1 MDVIRAKT
9 AGFCMGVGLAL
20 QKLDTALEQPC
31 EGRTCTLGPIIHNP
45 QVLADYE
52 ARGVFCAQDPSQLD
66 ARDRVLIRAHGIT
79 RQVEEAVRA
88 TGADVVDATCPK
100 VKRAQLAIE
109 RATRDGAELL
119 LFGEADHPEVR
130 GLVSYAHGPA
140 HVFGS
145 RDELTALHV
154 DPGQAYV
161 LASQTTQD
169 RSVFEQ
175 LEQELRDR
183 LPRLT
188 VLATICDATR
198 ERQEEARS
206 IAARV
211 DVMVVVGGRQSGNT
225 RRLADLAAQSGIS
238 TYHIEQAE
246 ELRAEDF
253 AGKTRVGLT
262 AGASTPRKLID
273 ATQHWL
279 EQLPESEETQTAL
292 EVTASCKAIAARLEA
307 ACDARAGRIEDEGLR
322 VVLCGRPN
330 AGKSSLLNAL
340 LGGERVLLTD
350 TAGLRETGDA
360 VERIGVERAKKALA
374 EADVRA
380 LVLDGASPL
389 TEEDK
394 AALFGLAPQLIIL
407 SKGDLAPVLTADEV
421 RAAFGDVP
429 TVAVC
434 APRGEGMEALKEALA
449 AFVPEDGAE
458 SSALSQARHVE
469 AARRA
474 CAALSDA
481 VAALSDGMPL
491 DVAAVDLSAAL
502 DALGEITGETMSEK
516 VIDEVF
522 AKFCVGK

>member
-1 MDVIRAKT
+1 MFQNRDTIAAQATAAGEGGVAIVRVSGTDCEAVVSRVFRAKNGKPLANRVLTYGCVMENGEIVDEAMAVLMRAPHSYTRENVAEIHCHGSQALVRKILMLLMAAGARMAEPGEFTYRAFMNGRIDLAQAEGVMRMIRA
-9 AGFCMGVGLAL
+9 GS
-20 QKLDTALEQPC
+20 E
-31 EGRTCTLGPIIHNP
+31 
-45 QVLADYE
+45 
-52 ARGVFCAQDPSQLD
+52 
-66 ARDRVLIRAHGIT
+66 RAM
-79 RQVEEAVRA
+79 RSAVRQMEGGVSA
-88 TGADVVDATCPK
+88 FVRTA
-100 VKRAQLAIE
+100 RAEITSL
-109 RATRDGAELL
+109 
-119 LFGEADHPEVR
+119 
-130 GLVSYAHGPA
+130 
-140 HVFGS
+140 
-145 RDELTALHV
+145 
-154 DPGQAYV
+154 
-161 LASQTTQD
+161 
-169 RSVFEQ
+169 
-175 LEQELRDR
+175 
-183 LPRLT
+183 
-188 VLATICDATR
+188 
-198 ERQEEARS
+198 
-206 IAARV
+206 
-211 DVMVVVGGRQSGNT
+211 
-225 RRLADLAAQSGIS
+225 LAAMAAAI
-238 TYHIEQAE
+238 
-246 ELRAEDF
+246 DF
-253 AGKTRVGLT
+253 PDEV
-262 AGASTPRKLID
+262 
-273 ATQHWL
+273 
-279 EQLPESEETQTAL
+279 EETQTAL

-340 LGGERVLLTD
+340 LGGERAIVTDIPGTTRDTLTEAMQIGGVRVLLTD

-458 SSALSQARHVE
+458 SSALSQTRHVE

>member
-1 MDVIRAKT
+1 MFQNRDTIAAQATAAGEGGVAIVRVSGADCRRIISRVFRAKNGKPLENRVLTYGYVMEEGGVADEAMAVLMRAPHSYTREDVAEIHCHGSQALVGKILRLLMAPGEFTYRAFLNGRIDLAQAEGVMRMIRA
-9 AGFCMGVGLAL
+9 GS
-20 QKLDTALEQPC
+20 E
-31 EGRTCTLGPIIHNP
+31 
-45 QVLADYE
+45 
-52 ARGVFCAQDPSQLD
+52 
-66 ARDRVLIRAHGIT
+66 RAM
-79 RQVEEAVRA
+79 RSAVRQMEGGVSA
-88 TGADVVDATCPK
+88 
-100 VKRAQLAIE
+100 
-109 RATRDGAELL
+109 
-119 LFGEADHPEVR
+119 FVR
-130 GLVSYAHGPA
+130 
-140 HVFGS
+140 
-145 RDELTALHV
+145 TA
-154 DPGQAYV
+154 
-161 LASQTTQD
+161 
-169 RSVFEQ
+169 
-175 LEQELRDR
+175 
-183 LPRLT
+183 
-188 VLATICDATR
+188 R
-198 ERQEEARS
+198 EEITS
-206 IAARV
+206 
-211 DVMVVVGGRQSGNT
+211 
-225 RRLADLAAQSGIS
+225 LLAAMAAAI
-238 TYHIEQAE
+238 
-246 ELRAEDF
+246 DF
-253 AGKTRVGLT
+253 PDEV
-262 AGASTPRKLID
+262 
-273 ATQHWL
+273 
-279 EQLPESEETQTAL
+279 EETQTAL

-340 LGGERVLLTD
+340 LGGERAIVTDIPGTTRDTLTEAMQIGGVRVLLTD

-360 VERIGVERAKKALA
+360 VERIGVERAKKALS

-407 SKGDLAPVLTADEV
+407 SKGDLAPVLTTDEV